1 MQTMESGMIDVR
13 QCSIKMELSLQKLV
27 SDSKTMQQMVKQSL
41 AKPSTGAAGAAG
53 GASAKTG
60 SKDPLSVIGDA
71 LGDASRKLVSGV
83 TEKLLKMA
91 GLDTSRKDK
100 DDQDTG
106 QKNGT
111 GQSTPDFSA
120 LMASPWGKYLQWNES
135 SLNEMF
141 FPKDNMPF
149 DKDRDS
155 MTDLFKSG
163 NTNEAL
169 QKTVDNSKQA
179 SEEIAKA
186 MQGGLKQTETA
197 LTNFVKTGK
206 LSFADLTRS
215 ILADIAQIMIKMA
228 VSKLIGFIFPAASS
242 SPVPARSAAGGYDI
256 PSGENPLTQL
266 HEKEMVLPAQYADVI
281 RGLAN
286 NGSTSSGGININ
298 TSVSVASDGTASQ
311 QNDAGGSSQ
320 RQLANMINDQTKA
333 VIAREMRQGGL
344 IWNMR
349 MGVA

>member
-1 MQTMESGMIDVR
+1 MIDVR
-13 QCSIKMELSLQKLV
+13 QCSIKMELSLQKMV

-41 AKPSTGAAGAAG
+41 AKPSAGAAG

-71 LGDASRKLVSGV
+71 LGDASKKLVSGM

-91 GLDTSRKDK
+91 GLDTSKKDK
-100 DDQDTG
+100 DTE
-106 QKNGT
+106 QKNGKS
-111 GQSTPDFSA
+111 QSTPDFSA

-163 NTNEAL
+163 NTDEAL

-215 ILADIAQIMIKMA
+215 ILADIAQIMLKMA

-242 SPVPARSAAGGYDI
+242 SPVPAKSAAGGYDI

-311 QNDAGGSSQ
+311 QNDGGSNSQ
-320 RQLANMINDQTKA
+320 RQLADMINDQTKA